1 MRQICL
7 LLILFALVRPAEAE
21 TKQSPAPDIQTVIE
35 AQLNAFSLGDAEAAF
50 NAVSLE
56 VKTIYKTA
64 NSFMTMVLNN
74 YTPLFFAKKWRFD
87 QLFSENEDPVQVVYV
102 NDPLGND
109 WVALYKMVKAQNG
122 SWKIDNVN
130 MALIEGV
137 LT

>member
-1 MRQICL
+1 MRFFCL
-7 LLILFALVRPAEAE
+7 LLILFAFTRPVGAV
-21 TKQSPAPDIQTVIE
+21 TTQSSSDIRTVIE

-50 NAVSLE
+50 NAVSFE

-64 NSFMTMVLNN
+64 NSFMKMVLDN

-87 QLFSENEDPVQVVYV
+87 QLFLVSEGSVQVLYV
-102 NDPLGND
+102 NDPMGND
-109 WVALYKMVKAQNG
+109 WVAWYKMVKSQNG
-122 SWKIDNVN
+122 SWKIDNVS

>member
-1 MRQICL
+1 MRFFCL
-7 LLILFALVRPAEAE
+7 LLILSAFARPVGAN
-21 TKQSPAPDIQTVIE
+21 TTQPSSDIQTVIE

-50 NAVSLE
+50 NAVSFE

-64 NSFMTMVLNN
+64 NSFMNMVLNN

-87 QLFSENEDPVQVVYV
+87 QLFLVSEGSVQVLYV
-102 NDPLGND
+102 NDPMGND
-109 WVALYKMVKAQNG
+109 WVALYKMVKGQNG
-122 SWKIDNVN
+122 SWKIDNVS

>member
-1 MRQICL
+1 MRFFFL
-7 LLILFALVRPAEAE
+7 LLILFAFTRPVGAV
-21 TKQSPAPDIQTVIE
+21 TTQSSSDIRTVIE

-50 NAVSLE
+50 NAVSFE

-64 NSFMTMVLNN
+64 NSFMNMVLNN

-87 QLFSENEDPVQVVYV
+87 QLFLVSEGSVQVLYV
-102 NDPLGND
+102 NDPMGND
-109 WVALYKMVKAQNG
+109 WVAWYKMVKGQNG
-122 SWKIDNVN
+122 TWKIDNVS

>member
-1 MRQICL
+1 MRIICL
-7 LLILFALVRPAEAE
+7 LVILFALVRPAGAE
-21 TKQSPAPDIQTVIE
+21 TKQSSAPDIQTVIE

>member
-1 MRQICL
+1 MRFLIL
-7 LLILFALVRPAEAE
+7 LLILFAVARPVGAVTTQPSA
-21 TKQSPAPDIQTVIE
+21 DIQTVIE

-50 NAVSLE
+50 NAVSTE

-64 NSFMTMVLNN
+64 NSFMNMVLNN

-87 QLFSENEDPVQVVYV
+87 HLFLASEGSVQVLYV
-102 NDPLGND
+102 NDPMGND
-109 WVALYKMVKAQNG
+109 WVALYKMVKGRNG
-122 SWKIDNVN
+122 TWKIDNVN